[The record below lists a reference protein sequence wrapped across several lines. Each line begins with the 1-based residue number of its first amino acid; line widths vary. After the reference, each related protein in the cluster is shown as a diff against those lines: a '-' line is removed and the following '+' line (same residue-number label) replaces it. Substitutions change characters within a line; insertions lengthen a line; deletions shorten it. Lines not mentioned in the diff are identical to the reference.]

1 MKNIIRIL
9 FIISLSLFSLKSFSQ
24 SVINK
29 IFTIN
34 NIEPKN
40 NTSIKSNYKLN
51 FDGAV
56 PSEKYYGLNAF
67 IYSIS
72 IKNNESVDIKL
83 ENIINTTIISDSII
97 KNNKLD
103 SSYSYTV
110 DYYYSKGVKNA
121 RIFIEVFRK
130 NGKSVEQIKS
140 FNLKILTTENK
151 SFVPPSIKTYASNSV
166 LSSGDWYKIRVS
178 YDGIYKVTGSDLS
191 EMGFSISNL
200 PISSVR
206 LYGNGGG
213 MLGENNSID
222 RYDDLEENSIQIH
235 DFNNNGLFDNKDY
248 FIFYAKGPQTWTYS
262 NNRFYHK
269 KNLYDDAAY
278 YFITTKT
285 GQGKRINEDTTTYNT
300 ANKTVTSFTDYKF
313 HENDSLNLIKTG
325 KEWYG
330 EQFDIINRYSFN
342 FKFPNIETNAPVLI
356 RSNMIARSTLNST
369 MLCRAN
375 SQEKTLHFT
384 ATSSHY
390 LAQYADIIDDTFS
403 IYSSNSNINVQYIYS
418 KPNSSSQAWLNY
430 IEITAKRHLTMYS
443 NQMTFRTPEIIDSGK
458 TAEYVLEN
466 VNSPIEI
473 WDISN
478 YTHPL
483 IMKRTIKSNTLKFKA
498 NTDSLRTFIAHNNIY
513 KKPYKVGKVNNQNL
527 HKLENIDYVILYH
540 PKFKSQA
547 EELAEFHRNNSNLIV
562 YTTEALEI
570 YNEFSSGAKD
580 ITAIR
585 DFMKMLYDKAN
596 NDPNKMPKYLLLFGD
611 ASYDYKNRVANN
623 TNYIP
628 TFESINSLA
637 PTGSYSSD
645 DYFGLLDANEGND
658 CYGDL
663 DIGIG
668 RFPITTVEE
677 ANTMVSKVKRYIK
690 PSINSNEGASC
701 TDGDNG
707 ISAMSD
713 WRNVFCFIGDDGD
726 NKDGSIHMYQ
736 ANYLADYVGD
746 NYPDYNIDKILFDAY
761 PQVITPGGQRYP
773 EVNQAI
779 NQRVSKGA
787 LVINYTGHG
796 GEEGWSHESVLEV
809 KDINAWTNYNNMPLF
824 VTATCEFSRYDD
836 PGRISAGELVILN
849 PNGGGI
855 GLLTTSRVSY
865 SSYNFNLNKV
875 LYKTILE
882 KPNGKYPSLGDLIRI
897 SKVGSGSKAPL
908 RNFVLL
914 GDPALCL
921 SNPIDEVV
929 TKSIID
935 GETNTEIDT
944 LKALQLVTIEGEIQ
958 KNGQLMSDF
967 NGVVYPTI
975 FDKSKIYTTLNNDG
989 DIPDFKF
996 KLQKSIIYK
1005 GKALAKNGKFS
1016 FTFVVP
1022 KDIGYNFGTGK
1033 ISYYATNGKTDAN
1046 GYSNSFDIGGSYE
1059 NSNYDEQ
1066 GPEILLYMND
1076 SQFVNGGITNEN
1088 PKLLAYVFDEHG
1100 INTVGNGI
1108 GHDIT
1113 AILDENSSKP
1123 IILNDFYQANLG
1135 DFKRGKIFFPFSEL
1149 ADGEHTLSVKVWDVY
1164 NNSTTAHIDFLVG
1177 EKEEV
1182 IMDNLT
1188 NAPNPFFDQTSIIF
1202 EHNQS
1207 CDFLDVQVLI
1217 FDINGRLV
1225 RELNANVN
1233 ASGYRVGP
1241 NQLVW
1246 NGTSE
1251 GGKSLQKGIYVYKV
1265 RIKNTDGS
1273 YIEMTDKMLL
1283 LR

>member
-1 MKNIIRIL
+1 MKISIYIL
-9 FIISLSLFSLKSFSQ
+9 FLISLLLFSPESYSQ

-29 IFTIN
+29 LFTIS
-34 NIEPKN
+34 NIETNKDS
-40 NTSIKSNYKLN
+40 SIKVNYCHN
-51 FDGAV
+51 FDRAI
-56 PSEKYYGLNAF
+56 PSEKYDDLNAF
-67 IYSIS
+67 TYSIP
-72 IKNNESVDIKL
+72 IKDNENVDIIL
-83 ENIINTTIISDSII
+83 EDISNIIIKPDSITN
-97 KNNKLD
+97 KNIFD
-103 SSYSYTV
+103 SSYTYSV
-110 DYYYSKGVKNA
+110 DYFYSKGVKNA
-121 RIFIEVFRK
+121 RIQIEIFRS
-130 NGKSVEQIKS
+130 NNNSIEQIKS
-140 FNLKILTTENK
+140 FRLKIITKEDNAFT
-151 SFVPPSIKTYASNSV
+151 PPPKRVYAANSV
-166 LSSGDWYKIRVS
+166 LSTGDWYKIKVS
-178 YDGIYKVTGSDLS
+178 HDGIYKITGSDLS
-191 EMGFSISNL
+191 EMGFSISKL
-200 PISSVR
+200 PTSSVR

-213 MLGENNSID
+213 MLSENNSVA
-222 RYDDLEENSIQIH
+222 RYDDLTENSIQIH
-235 DFNNNGLFDNKDY
+235 DNNNNGFFDANDY
-248 FIFYAKGPQTWTYS
+248 FLFYAKGPQTWIYQ
-262 NNRFYHK
+262 NNRFIHK
-269 KNLYDDAAY
+269 KNLYDDVAF
-278 YFITTKT
+278 YFITIKN
-285 GQGKRINEDTTTYNT
+285 GQGKRIAEDTTIYNSAT
-300 ANKTVTSFTDYKF
+300 KTVNSFTDYKF

-342 FKFPNIETNAPVLI
+342 FNFPNIETKQPILI
-356 RSNMIARSTLNST
+356 RSNIIARSTLNST

-375 SQEKTLHFT
+375 SQEKTINFT
-384 ATSSHY
+384 AISSNY
-390 LAQYADIIDDTFS
+390 LAQYADVVDDTFS
-403 IYSSNSNINVQYIYS
+403 IHSNNSNINVQYVYS

-430 IEITAKRHLTMYS
+430 IEISAKRHLTMYS
-443 NQMTFRTPEIIDSGK
+443 NQMTFRTPEIVNSGK

-466 VNSPIEI
+466 ANSSIEI

-478 YTHPL
+478 YIHPL
-483 IMKRTIKSNTLKFKA
+483 KMRSTTVSNTLKFKA
-498 NTDSLRTFIAHNNIY
+498 NTDSLRTFVAHHNNYY
-513 KKPYKVGKVNNQNL
+513 KPHKVGKVDNQNL
-527 HKLENIDYVILYH
+527 HKLKNIDYVILYH
-540 PKFKSQA
+540 PKFKHQA
-547 EELAEFHRNNSNLIV
+547 EELAEFHRSNSNLTV
-562 YTTEALEI
+562 FTTEASKI

-596 NDPNKMPKYLLLFGD
+596 NDPDKMPKYLLLFGD
-611 ASYDYKNRVANN
+611 ASYDYRNRVANN
-623 TNYIP
+623 TNYVP

-645 DYFGLLDANEGND
+645 DYFGLLDANEGYD
-658 CYGDL
+658 CYGNL

-677 ANTMVSKVKRYIK
+677 AKAMVSKVKRYVK
-690 PSINSNEGASC
+690 PSIASNDNTSCANGA
-701 TDGDNG
+701 NG

-713 WRNVFCFIGDDGD
+713 WKNIFCFIGDDGD

-736 ANYLADYVGD
+736 ANYLADYIGD

-761 PQVITPGGQRYP
+761 HQVITPGGQRYP

-809 KDINAWTNYNNMPLF
+809 KDINAWTNYNNLPLF

-836 PGRISAGELVILN
+836 PGRVSAGELVILN

-865 SSYNFNLNKV
+865 SSHNFNLSKV
-875 LYKTILE
+875 LYSNILE
-882 KPNGKYPSLGDLIRI
+882 KTNGKYQSLGDLIRI
-897 SKVGSGSKAPL
+897 SKVGSGSKSPL

-921 SNPIDEVV
+921 SNPINEVV

-935 GETNTEIDT
+935 KKTNTEIDT
-944 LKALQLVTIEGEIQ
+944 LKALQLVNIEGEIH
-958 KNGQLMSDF
+958 KNGQLMSNF
-967 NGVVYPTI
+967 NGTVYPTI

-989 DIPDFKF
+989 DINNFKF

-1022 KDIGYNFGTGK
+1022 KDIGYNFGSGK
-1033 ISYYATNGKTDAN
+1033 ISYYATDGKTDAN
-1046 GYSNSFDIGGSYE
+1046 GFNNSFDIGGSYE
-1059 NSNYDEQ
+1059 NSDYDEQ
-1066 GPEILLYMND
+1066 GPDILLYIND
-1076 SQFVNGGITNEN
+1076 SQFVDGGITNEN
-1088 PKLLAYVFDEHG
+1088 PKLLAYIFDEHG

-1113 AILDENSSKP
+1113 AILDNNSSKP
-1123 IILNDFYQANLG
+1123 IVLNDFYQANLG
-1135 DFKRGKIFFPFSEL
+1135 DYKRGKVFFPFHDIS
-1149 ADGEHTLSVKVWDVY
+1149 DGEHTLSVKVWDVY
-1164 NNSTTAHIDFLVG
+1164 NNSATAHINFLVG

-1207 CDFLDVQVLI
+1207 CDFLEVQVLI

-1225 RELNANVN
+1225 RELNATVN

-1246 NGTSE
+1246 NGNSE

-1273 YIEMTDKMLL
+1273 YKEMTDKMLL